1 MLGVLRLNIGSTF
14 MRLLVLSL
22 LFQPLSILAA
32 IPDPV
37 VGEHG
42 MVASRS
48 MIASQVGVDIMKQGG
63 NAIDAA
69 VAVGFALAVTY
80 PSAGN
85 LGGGGFMV
93 VRLEDGKVVTLDF
106 RETAPAAASR
116 DMYLDEHGDVIKG
129 QSTKTRK
136 ASGVP
141 GTVDGLLRVL
151 EKHGTLSRQQVL
163 APAIKLARE
172 GFVLNRDLAGQ
183 FKNQLRFM
191 KDYPASMKSFSKN
204 GEPYQAGDLWKQ
216 PDLAKT
222 LERISKKGRDGF
234 YKGETAKLLV
244 AEMKRGLGLIS
255 KKDLAKYESKWR
267 DPIKGTY
274 RGYDIWGM
282 APPSSGGVLVVQMLN
297 MLEPHDV
304 RAMGWGS
311 AALIH
316 LMIEAERRAY
326 ADRAEHLGDLDFVEV
341 PLAKLTDK
349 EYAQE
354 RMGDF
359 SADKASDSEKIGA
372 GSWPL
377 ESRET
382 THYSVVDGKGNAVAC
397 TTTLN
402 WGYGN
407 KIVVEGAGFL
417 LNNEMDDFSVKA
429 NVPNTYG
436 LLGRVANEIQP
447 GKRMLSSMS
456 PTIVSRDDELVLV
469 TGSPGGSTIITTVLQ
484 VVVNTID
491 HEMDIND
498 AVGLPRFHHQWKPN
512 RIIFEPFAYSP
523 DTRKLLEQR
532 GHVDLMKS
540 RWRLGDAN
548 SILVKDGELRGMSDP
563 RNAGGAAGY

>member
-1 MLGVLRLNIGSTF
+1 

-22 LFQPLSILAA
+22 LFQPLSLLAA

-222 LERISKKGRDGF
+222 LERISKKGSDGF

-244 AEMKRGLGLIS
+244 SEMKRGLGLIS

-354 RMGDF
+354 RMGDY